1 MNRIRIYNDDEIK
14 ILLSNSNVE
23 KIKNKS
29 RIVYKNSFK
38 LWAIKEKLFHE
49 EKTARQIFLEGGFD
63 MNILDDKT
71 PQRRLCDWTK
81 KYKKFGEN
89 YFNDNNKYSYKA
101 LKEDIKVNELEH
113 NFINYIR
120 KVVNNPKFVA
130 FIIDRD
136 KNNRLRITNLV
147 SVEDEKTN
155 N

>member
-14 ILLSNSNVE
+14 TLLSNSNVE

-49 EKTARQIFLEGGFD
+49 EKTARQIFIEGGFD
-63 MNILDDKT
+63 MNILDERT

-81 KYKKFGEN
+81 KYKK
-89 YFNDNNKYSYKA
+89 KYSYKA